1 MNQPPA
7 TLITYAIT
15 GIVIA
20 IVFAVRWRRMRR
32 ETLLRLERLWML
44 PAFYAALVAFVL
56 AERPPSGAGWFYCAV
71 ALAIGAALGWQRGR
85 MMTIRVDPDSHALRQ
100 TSSPAA
106 MLFILAIVAVRQGA
120 RAGGAGWL
128 HLDALAMTDMLM
140 SLALG
145 LFAAQRLEMFLRAR
159 RMLATARGPVI
170 PG

>member
-15 GIVIA
+15 GIIIA

-106 MLFILAIVAVRQGA
+106 MLFIFAIVLLRQGA
-120 RAGGAGWL
+120 RGGAGWL
-128 HLDALAMTDMLM
+128 HLDVWAVTDMLM
-140 SLALG
+140 ALALG
-145 LFAAQRLEMFLRAR
+145 LIAAQRLEMYLRGKRLLMAAR
-159 RMLATARGPVI
+159 LSRA
-170 PG
+170 

>member
-15 GIVIA
+15 GIIIA

-106 MLFILAIVAVRQGA
+106 MLFILAIVLLRQGA
-120 RAGGAGWL
+120 RGGAGWPCSV
-128 HLDALAMTDMLM
+128 LAFPFVPCLFYLAVAFIAI
-140 SLALG
+140 SLSL
-145 LFAAQRLEMFLRAR
+145 LCELR
-159 RMLATARGPVI
+159 
-170 PG
+170 